1 MLQDLFFLSGDR
13 RWRTLRDSLEPG
25 FGPKGARHMFFLL
38 DEMAQ
43 RLLKVLEAPAERL
56 LELDVYDQ
64 MHRFVIDTVGT
75 CAFGVEFES
84 MLNYDCFFV
93 RKTRRMATGSLLR
106 RIRKTLVL
114 AVPDAARAMG
124 VRFLRSGDADVFRW
138 LTAEIVA
145 HRRRHNVRR
154 NDLMQLLMA
163 LAAKE
168 DAGDSPQSD
177 FGGDM
182 LASQVM
188 MLLMLGRHKV
198 ATTLAFCLHQLAVH
212 HEVQT
217 RARLQ
222 VDTALRKHGKELSL
236 EALADMP
243 YLDMVLSETLRLHPP
258 MSNLSRSCTAAYT
271 FPGTTRLG
279 DGALHLRPGE
289 APLHIPICAL
299 HRDPG
304 YFPQPERF
312 DPERF
317 GPDQLACH
325 TPFSYLP
332 FGAGQRSCLGE
343 RLALLL
349 MKTTLARLLSR
360 YELFQSP
367 RTEYP
372 APIDPR
378 LLLLHPKGGLWV
390 RISNRH
396 WLPCVGTNMQLL
408 LVPLIVELMSQLQDQ
423 LLSTLRL
430 MSAGAAPQRWPA
442 DQNLQ
447 LADLRLRGPEAY
459 LVFPLIERELK
470 EKKPSHTSEKEN
482 PPCHRCP
489 LSMPAACWPL
499 CDVSW
504 GTAALLALA
513 LSLLVADA
521 HVVRGYWRRMGVAQA
536 TSRLFLGHA
545 KDLLLGTTHLCGVMD
560 EVYRQLEGQP
570 YGGFYMVGR
579 PCLMLRDPDL
589 VWRVKHDSSHYSLR
603 GARIKGNA
611 MDPIWRNLLDVDD
624 RHWREVMGH
633 LTKAFVTEK
642 TRKVSFLLEECGL
655 RMQNALSQRIED
667 VGWRDFDL
675 MCVCSRFATDAI
687 GCCAFG
693 IECGAIDDPR
703 STFLQLSH
711 EAVFIN
717 RWQNFADIMSLWQ
730 PHIVS
735 VLRPD
740 ILSRDTYE
748 FFRDVALD
756 ILRYRR
762 DNKLCRDDMMNE
774 LLKVRL
780 NGLKSV
786 QNSNTEFSDDSLV
799 AYVFATFGFA
809 LEMLAS
815 TLSFC
820 LYELSLDTEVQ
831 TRARRQVDAALRAR
845 GGRLSFEAVQ
855 EMTYLDMVL
864 TETLRLYPVVAGAYL
879 EECTQTHR
887 LSGPG
892 GSSVVVEAGTHVV
905 APLFS
910 LQRDPRHFPEPL
922 RFIPERWSPE
932 NSAGRHPGV
941 YMPYGAGQRRCVAEI
956 FSKTTMKFGLASLLA
971 QFELSRC
978 SRTPERPAR
987 AHPLARLLVPA
998 EPLHVR
1004 VSRRSWFTYDE

>member
-1 MLQDLFFLSGDR
+1 
-13 RWRTLRDSLEPG
+13 
-25 FGPKGARHMFFLL
+25 
-38 DEMAQ
+38 
-43 RLLKVLEAPAERL
+43 
-56 LELDVYDQ
+56 
-64 MHRFVIDTVGT
+64 
-75 CAFGVEFES
+75 
-84 MLNYDCFFV
+84 
-93 RKTRRMATGSLLR
+93 
-106 RIRKTLVL
+106 
-114 AVPDAARAMG
+114 
-124 VRFLRSGDADVFRW
+124 
-138 LTAEIVA
+138 
-145 HRRRHNVRR
+145 
-154 NDLMQLLMA
+154 
-163 LAAKE
+163 
-168 DAGDSPQSD
+168 
-177 FGGDM
+177 
-182 LASQVM
+182 
-188 MLLMLGRHKV
+188 
-198 ATTLAFCLHQLAVH
+198 
-212 HEVQT
+212 
-217 RARLQ
+217 
-222 VDTALRKHGKELSL
+222 
-236 EALADMP
+236 
-243 YLDMVLSETLRLHPP
+243 
-258 MSNLSRSCTAAYT
+258 
-271 FPGTTRLG
+271 
-279 DGALHLRPGE
+279 
-289 APLHIPICAL
+289 
-299 HRDPG
+299 
-304 YFPQPERF
+304 
-312 DPERF
+312 
-317 GPDQLACH
+317 
-325 TPFSYLP
+325 
-332 FGAGQRSCLGE
+332 
-343 RLALLL
+343 
-349 MKTTLARLLSR
+349 
-360 YELFQSP
+360 
-367 RTEYP
+367 
-372 APIDPR
+372 
-378 LLLLHPKGGLWV
+378 
-390 RISNRH
+390 
-396 WLPCVGTNMQLL
+396 
-408 LVPLIVELMSQLQDQ
+408 
-423 LLSTLRL
+423 
-430 MSAGAAPQRWPA
+430 
-442 DQNLQ
+442 
-447 LADLRLRGPEAY
+447 
-459 LVFPLIERELK
+459 
-470 EKKPSHTSEKEN
+470 
-482 PPCHRCP
+482 
-489 LSMPAACWPL
+489 MPAACWPL

-504 GTAALLALA
+504 VTAALLALA
-513 LSLLVADA
+513 LALLVGNA
-521 HVVRGYWRRMGVAQA
+521 HVARGYWRRMGVAQA

-589 VWRVKHDSSHYSLR
+589 VWKVKHDSSHYSLR

-611 MDPIWRNLLDVDD
+611 MDPIWGNLLDVDD

-667 VGWRDFDL
+667 VGWRDLDL

-703 STFLQLSH
+703 SKFLQLSH
-711 EAVFIN
+711 EAVFTN
-717 RWQNFADIMSLWQ
+717 RWQNFADVMSLWQ
-730 PHIVS
+730 PHIIS

-786 QNSNTEFSDDSLV
+786 QNINTEFSDDSLV

-820 LYELSLDTEVQ
+820 LYELSLDTQVQ
-831 TRARRQVDAALRAR
+831 TRARQQVDAALRAR
-845 GGRLSFEAVQ
+845 GGRLSYEAVQ
-855 EMTYLDMVL
+855 EMTYLDKVL
-864 TETLRLYPVVAGAYL
+864 SETLRLYPVVAGAYL

-998 EPLHVR
+998 EPLRVR
-1004 VSRRSWFTYDE
+1004 VSRRSWFTCDE